1 MVWPMFFI
9 LCYSRWLFLIRNYC
23 RWLLARRSLT
33 SLVTIQS
40 WQWSLTIRWSNWKYK
55 CDISFDHVTYYWHPV
70 HYHHHSPL
78 TSTILLSTS
87 SASIILLC
95 SICFLFRSILWHWPR
110 AQVNKSTAKPDLQNG
125 HPGEAANSCLPIFDI
140 WVQLV
145 EETKNPKQSWA
156 HLATE
161 VKFFWEATIL

>member
-1 MVWPMFFI
+1 MK
-9 LCYSRWLFLIRNYC
+9 NC
-23 RWLLARRSLT
+23 RWLSARRSLM
-33 SLVTIQS
+33 SLVTNQS
-40 WQWSLTIRWSNWKYK
+40 WQWSLTIRWSSWKYK

-110 AQVNKSTAKPDLQNG
+110 AQVNRSTAKPDWQNG
-125 HPGEAANSCLPIFDI
+125 PQGKSAVYLSLMFECNWLKRSKSKSQRGSPCHWS
-140 WVQLV
+140 
-145 EETKNPKQSWA
+145 
-156 HLATE
+156 E
-161 VKFFWEATIL
+161 VFPRGNKIIRLGADL